1 MLRSPDTIERV
12 AMKPIQLIRF
22 PAALCA
28 AMVGMALTAP
38 AANAFT
44 FNDAAGDKTGD
55 TSMFNDPVNRTK
67 SGYGADSDK
76 NGDKLPKSGF
86 YFNSGRAQSFDER
99 NNSERY
105 FNPNTLL
112 GR

>member
-1 MLRSPDTIERV
+1 MKILPRPQFRAV
-12 AMKPIQLIRF
+12 ALWAGVMG
-22 PAALCA
+22 
-28 AMVGMALTAP
+28 MVVLTAP

-44 FNDAAGDKTGD
+44 FNDAAADKNGD

-76 NGDKLPKSGF
+76 SADKRPKSGF